1 MIHTLKVIA
10 GGFVLLGVCLLIGR
24 WLGGPTPAIGMI
36 GAVKVFMALW
46 LVAAGINMWVGVSK
60 AGYSVAEE
68 APIFLIVFAV
78 PAAVGLAGLWG
89 VLRPHGP
96 HMHARLLGDPRPN
109 AAA

>member
-1 MIHTLKVIA
+1 MIHTLKVVA

-24 WLGGPTPAIGMI
+24 WLGGPPPAIGMI

-78 PAAVGLAGLWG
+78 PAAVGLAVLW
-89 VLRPHGP
+89 VLSRH
-96 HMHARLLGDPRPN
+96 
-109 AAA
+109 